1 VLAVAGQDFCVIA
14 ADTRLSSGYSI
25 MSRDVPKGVVLSD
38 KCVLVSSGMQADRH
52 TLHKY
57 LNARLQ
63 TYTFTHKDTMSTQS
77 VAQLLSTTLCGRRF
91 QPYYTFNVVGG
102 IDENGK
108 GACTARFFMLLLI
121 FCGPR
126 VMFLRFRLPRLD
138 LPRLISSPLS
148 ESMIDIVFFHP
159 QAACTATTRSAALS

>member
-1 VLAVAGQDFCVIA
+1 MLAVAGQDFCVIA

-77 VAQLLSTTLCGRRF
+77 VAQLLSTTLYGRRF

-108 GACTARFFMLLLI
+108 GACTTQRHI
-121 FCGPR
+121 CGWIR
-126 VMFLRFRLPRLD
+126 AVKVGNRFRQS
-138 LPRLISSPLS
+138 LIAPFFFFS
-148 ESMIDIVFFHP
+148 EFSFFHP

>member
-1 VLAVAGQDFCVIA
+1 MIA

-77 VAQLLSTTLCGRRF
+77 VAQLLSTTLYGRRF

-108 GACTARFFMLLLI
+108 GVCAARCFLLLFYLCLDPCHI
-121 FCGPR
+121 SLC
-126 VMFLRFRLPRLD
+126 FRLLSTELPRLD
-138 LPRLISSPLS
+138 RPRLIFAS
-148 ESMIDIVFFHP
+148 
-159 QAACTATTRSAALS
+159 